1 MTHVSRVSEAKPRV
15 GTFTLLCF
23 SFHSGAL
30 FSDWP
35 EQNMVFGD
43 RYREFEFILRLIHQI
58 FTSDYYLLFL
68 NVSSFLSLSYLYV
81 LECFLAF

>member
-1 MTHVSRVSEAKPRV
+1 MSRSRA
-15 GTFTLLCF
+15 FALLCF
-23 SFHSGAL
+23 SLHSGAL

-68 NVSSFLSLSYLYV
+68 SVSAFLSLSYLYV
-81 LECFLAF
+81 LECVLSF